1 MSCHVIAE
9 RVPGVSAFVISL
21 ASQLRALW
29 RRFKD
34 AIFATSHAA
43 AQQDGE
49 KDRVLAF
56 TFGWDET
63 RQPHTVATAASSKT
77 QPVGPAAADD
87 DIAIMD
93 VQQLGS

>member
-1 MSCHVIAE
+1 MQ
-9 RVPGVSAFVISL
+9 SL
-21 ASQLRALW
+21 QPHMLLLSRMVKRTGFWL
-29 RRFKD
+29 
-34 AIFATSHAA
+34 S
-43 AQQDGE
+43 
-49 KDRVLAF
+49 